1 MHWEEK
7 RIVRQLLLM
16 QDCYIHWAIQY
27 GVVVTRMQHLN
38 GGPARKGGGGHV

>member
-1 MHWEEK
+1 
-7 RIVRQLLLM
+7 M

-38 GGPARKGGGGHV
+38 GGPARKGGGGGLTCEPREGLAG